1 MKELETDKEFI
12 FLANKIGFD
21 LEGNIKVYDSEY
33 NSEISDYE
41 ESEFENS
48 KNDNS

>member
-1 MKELETDKEFI
+1 MLEIETDKEFD

-33 NSEISDYE
+33 NSEISDYQ
-41 ESEFENS
+41 ENEY
-48 KNDNS
+48 K